1 MKNKQYEF
9 SIEIDDYI
17 FNRFVKNKIDKSLQD
32 FQIYKNKFPNVK
44 CNFILRGNKE
54 EVYLWDISERV
65 ALKEKINS
73 STFTNAM
80 RESFTYEAIQALW
93 NYFEQYESDTGE
105 ELELDPIA
113 FRCEFNE
120 YSSLEEFH
128 EEYDKEEYPTIEDI
142 ENNTT
147 VIPFEKTEGFLIRSF

>member
-65 ALKEKINS
+65 ALKEKIN
-73 STFTNAM
+73 
-80 RESFTYEAIQALW
+80 
-93 NYFEQYESDTGE
+93 TG
-105 ELELDPIA
+105 
-113 FRCEFNE
+113 F
-120 YSSLEEFH
+120 Y
-128 EEYDKEEYPTIEDI
+128 TEDI
-142 ENNTT
+142 VPVLGWNVLGKMLIHTGAESNLTQGLYLRNPQTT
-147 VIPFEKTEGFLIRSF
+147 GVNFTTLIGK

>member
-65 ALKEKINS
+65 SLKEKIN
-73 STFTNAM
+73 
-80 RESFTYEAIQALW
+80 
-93 NYFEQYESDTGE
+93 
-105 ELELDPIA
+105 
-113 FRCEFNE
+113 NE
-120 YSSLEEFH
+120 
-128 EEYDKEEYPTIEDI
+128 KPCIKI
-142 ENNTT
+142 KNN
-147 VIPFEKTEGFLIRSF
+147 

>member
-32 FQIYKNKFPNVK
+32 FQIYKNKFPNDK
-44 CNFILRGNKE
+44 CNFILRGDKE

-73 STFTNAM
+73 IS
-80 RESFTYEAIQALW
+80 
-93 NYFEQYESDTGE
+93 
-105 ELELDPIA
+105 
-113 FRCEFNE
+113 
-120 YSSLEEFH
+120 
-128 EEYDKEEYPTIEDI
+128 K
-142 ENNTT
+142 
-147 VIPFEKTEGFLIRSF
+147 